1 MWQGVPSIG
10 AQTSKPVI
18 AAVKG
23 WCIGGSYVIVQMCDL
38 VVAADNTRF
47 KYPEA
52 QLGFTGGLIASAVAR
67 IPHKVAMEFMLLGE
81 DFDAHRA
88 LAAGMVNKVVPTG
101 EEEAQAQAWAK
112 ILANSAPLV
121 VQGLKEFSMATLNK
135 SPAEAEPLQEIN
147 CLASNS
153 VMMAQRAQ
161 SIWRKAHLSVHGK
174 VTTAAQSAKNV
185 NGRQTPAS
193 LQRHSIKTR
202 TKFLHEK
209 NRLLKGGKMS
219 AAIQFIPIHNIR
231 IAMLRPAA
239 RRSDNLFGENAAA
252 GGQSNLPSGPPPKL
266 YQNFPSTIEQTTQQ
280 CPAANRTSRYQ

>member
-1 MWQGVPSIG
+1 MTELVTYTSHDRVATITINRSDRMNALNEEVILGLQAAWRRLENSDDRVAVLTAAGDKAFSVGADVKDAPKEMWQGVPSIG
-10 AQTSKPVI
+10 TQTSKPVI

-101 EEEAQAQAWAK
+101 EEEEQAHAWAN
-112 ILANSAPLV
+112 ILAKSAPLV

-135 SPAEAEPLQEIN
+135 SPAEAGAIARDQLLDIKFSDDGAEG
-147 CLASNS
+147 
-153 VMMAQRAQ
+153 
-161 SIWRKAHLSVHGK
+161 RKA
-174 VTTAAQSAKNV
+174 
-185 NGRQTPAS
+185 
-193 LQRHSIKTR
+193 
-202 TKFLHEK
+202 
-209 NRLLKGGKMS
+209 
-219 AAIQFIPIHNIR
+219 
-231 IAMLRPAA
+231 
-239 RRSDNLFGENAAA
+239 FGE
-252 GGQSNLPSGPPPKL
+252 K
-266 YQNFPSTIEQTTQQ
+266 
-280 CPAANRTSRYQ
+280 RTPQFTGK